1 MDNFQFTPE
10 QLTALQSV
18 LDFSTPKTLLES
30 IDFIANNIGREGM
43 ELPECLQRDAFG
55 DYYQVQWHFEDRT
68 HVELKDL
75 TSDRIQELVVYVDKA
90 QKDPEGETWEHD
102 YKLDR
107 ALRIMGTPRLWLCE
121 QLITEG
127 CTWDD
132 KVKQMLNNIE
142 VVDVIE
148 RHARKLEQRISDLSE
163 LSTKAM
169 RERMSW
175 SKRTA
180 QDLMNQ
186 AKHFEAKMLKGYE
199 LTLDD
204 KRQLKSLIDCLGYTD
219 THGMQWDRR
228 KAVDRLI
235 NEQVGTTLRTALTWL
250 EKLDIE
256 ERQEDAIVAKL
267 VELQNEGEKVKQYT
281 LDNGVLATAVEGV
294 LGELR
299 KVTAVMTQAGWSRES
314 IQDDIASAK
323 QALSDLV
330 QVRDLFI
337 DRLSDEAK
345 DELNKVS
352 IEDIISQLDALAGVL
367 PQSNQETAEA

>member
-1 MDNFQFTPE
+1 MDNFHFTPE
-10 QLTALQSV
+10 QLTALTNS

-30 IDFIANNIGREGM
+30 IDFIESNIGREGN

-55 DYYQVQWHFEDRT
+55 EYHEIQWDWGYGT
-68 HVELKDL
+68 LVELKDL
-75 TSDRIQELVVYVDKA
+75 TSDRIQELTTYIETA
-90 QKDPEGETWEHD
+90 QKDPEGETWEVD

-107 ALRIMGTPRLWLCE
+107 SLRIMGTPRLWLCE
-121 QLITEG
+121 QLTEHAPA
-127 CTWDD
+127 WDD
-132 KVKQMLNNIE
+132 KVKQLLNNLE
-142 VVDVIE
+142 VMDVIQ
-148 RHARKLEQRISDLSE
+148 RHARKLEQRISDLGE
-163 LSTKAM
+163 ISTKAM

-186 AKHFEAKMLKGYE
+186 AEHFKAKMVKGYE

-204 KRQLKSLIDCLGYTD
+204 KRQVKGLIDCLSYTD

-235 NEQVGTTLRTALTWL
+235 NEQVGTTTRTALTWL
-250 EKLDIE
+250 EKLDID
-256 ERQEDAIVAKL
+256 ERQEDVIVAELVKL
-267 VELQNEGEKVKQYT
+267 QKASESVKSYT
-281 LDNGVLATAVEGV
+281 LDNSLLMTAVESM
-294 LGELR
+294 LKELR
-299 KVTAVMTQAGWSRES
+299 KVTNVMTSAGWSRES
-314 IQDDIASAK
+314 IQDDIESAK
-323 QALSDLV
+323 QALSDLIK
-330 QVRDLFI
+330 VRDLFSG
-337 DRLSDEAK
+337 RLSDEAK

>member
-1 MDNFQFTPE
+1 
-10 QLTALQSV
+10 
-18 LDFSTPKTLLES
+18 
-30 IDFIANNIGREGM
+30 
-43 ELPECLQRDAFG
+43 
-55 DYYQVQWHFEDRT
+55 
-68 HVELKDL
+68 
-75 TSDRIQELVVYVDKA
+75 
-90 QKDPEGETWEHD
+90 
-102 YKLDR
+102 
-107 ALRIMGTPRLWLCE
+107 
-121 QLITEG
+121 
-127 CTWDD
+127 
-132 KVKQMLNNIE
+132 
-142 VVDVIE
+142 
-148 RHARKLEQRISDLSE
+148 
-163 LSTKAM
+163 
-169 RERMSW
+169 
-175 SKRTA
+175 
-180 QDLMNQ
+180 MNQ